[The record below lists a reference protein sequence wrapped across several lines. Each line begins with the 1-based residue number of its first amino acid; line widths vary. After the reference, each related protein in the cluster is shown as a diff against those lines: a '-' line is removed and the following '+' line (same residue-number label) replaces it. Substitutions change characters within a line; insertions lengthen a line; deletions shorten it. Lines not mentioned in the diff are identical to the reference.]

1 MQKLLIIVGLGKLP
15 GKLAYR
21 GNDAIEIK
29 RGNVNEMERI

>member
-21 GNDAIEIK
+21 GY
-29 RGNVNEMERI
+29 VNEMERV